1 LAIQRGQEHEG
12 MSKKTGMIVLVV
24 CTILVAGIA
33 CFLPR
38 IPQPLSYHLFADGRG
53 YLGIPNFGDV
63 VSNLPFAI
71 FGVWGIVFLLRL
83 RGQEFHER
91 FLDRRERLPYLI
103 FFVGML
109 LTAFGSSYYHLHPD
123 NARLVWDRIPMTI
136 AFMSLISALIAER
149 INLRA
154 GIWLLPFLLLI
165 GMGSVLQWYGTEL
178 QGVGDLRFYGAIQA
192 YSVVFLL
199 IMLCFPPRYTRG
211 SDLLVVAGFYV
222 LAKLLETFDRQI
234 FDLGHVVSGH
244 TLKHLVAAM
253 AGYWVLRML
262 MRRRPVSVDAGSRFA

>member
-1 LAIQRGQEHEG
+1 VI
-12 MSKKTGMIVLVV
+12 SKKTGLTVLAVGTILLVV
-24 CTILVAGIA
+24 IGF
-33 CFLPR
+33 FLPR
-38 IPQPLSYHLFADGRG
+38 IPQPLSYHAFADSRG
-53 YLGIPNFGDV
+53 CLGISNFGDV
-63 VSNLPFAI
+63 VSNVPFAI
-71 FGVWGIVFLLRL
+71 VGLWGIAFLLRL
-83 RGQEFHER
+83 KGNELHER
-91 FLDRRERLPYLI
+91 FIDRGERLPYLI

-154 GIWLLPFLLLI
+154 GLWLLPFLLLV
-165 GMGSVLQWYGTEL
+165 GMGSVLQWYWTEL
-178 QGVGDLRFYGAIQA
+178 QGVGDLRLYGAIQA

-211 SDLLVVAGFYV
+211 RDLLVVAGFYV
-222 LAKLLETFDRQI
+222 MAKLLETFDRQI
-234 FDLGHVVSGH
+234 FGLGHVVSGH
-244 TLKHLVAAM
+244 TLKHLAAAL

-262 MRRRPVSVDAGSRFA
+262 VRRRPVSVDAGSRLASMSPLMR